1 MPLYNELVMEQYHI
15 QGEKNVNCVAG
26 SSVVQENTPFKR
38 RTNDALIKK
47 MDMNGRLKNKRL
59 PSHDY
64 QTADDAYRAMMRGLE
79 NNVLMNGGRN
89 SMQNRR
95 RGNNNNNN
103 GNGSGPMDSDSMP
116 TNRSILVSGESGA
129 GKTVTTKIVLNY
141 LAMLSAWKDKSF
153 PSTRGL

>member
-1 MPLYNELVMEQYHI
+1 MIAINPFKSMPLYNETVMEQYHI

-47 MDMNGRLKNKRL
+47 MNMNGRLKNQRL

-89 SMQNRR
+89 SMQN
-95 RGNNNNNN
+95 
-103 GNGSGPMDSDSMP
+103 
-116 TNRSILVSGESGA
+116 
-129 GKTVTTKIVLNY
+129 
-141 LAMLSAWKDKSF
+141 
-153 PSTRGL
+153 